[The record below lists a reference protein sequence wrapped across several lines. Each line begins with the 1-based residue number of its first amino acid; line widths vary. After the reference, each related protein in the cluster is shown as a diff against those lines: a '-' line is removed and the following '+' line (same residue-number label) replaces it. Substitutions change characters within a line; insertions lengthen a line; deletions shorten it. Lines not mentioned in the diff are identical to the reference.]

1 MLAYLDGAWLGPLV
15 AQDRS
20 PGEKVA
26 AWAAALGQKRLTIQH
41 ALRPEP
47 WTAAGHWA

>member
-1 MLAYLDGAWLGPLV
+1 MLAYLDGAWLGRLV

-20 PGEKVA
+20 PGEKAA
-26 AWAAALGQKRLTIQH
+26 AWAAALGQKRQTIQC

-47 WTAAGHWA
+47 WTAVGHQA